1 MKVLVLGS
9 GAREHALVWRL
20 RQDPEVTA
28 IVAAPGNP
36 AMARGAG
43 SSVRIRT
50 IDLTSP
56 AAMAALARD
65 ERADLT
71 IVGPELPLAAGVVD
85 LFRAER
91 LPIVGP
97 TAAAARLETS
107 KAFAKAFMARHGV
120 PTARFLVAADAS
132 EAEAV
137 VTGAPL
143 GWPLV
148 IKADGLAGGKG
159 VVIALDPK
167 EAMSAVREAM
177 VDRRFGDAGG
187 TVVFEECLR
196 GPEVSVFALSDGGTA
211 RVLLS
216 AQDHKRAFD
225 NDEGPNT
232 GGMGAFAPS
241 PLYTPELDARV
252 RAEIIDPV
260 IAGMRAEGHSYTGFL
275 YAGLMLTADGP
286 KVIEFNARFGDPEAQ
301 VVLPALSGPFAKVL
315 MAAARGHLASAPE
328 LDWNGEVF
336 AGVVLASGGYPG
348 TFESGL
354 PIAGLDAEQGD
365 ALVFHAG
372 TALSDG
378 RFVTAGG
385 RVLTVVG
392 RGSGYRAAID
402 RAYHAAARIT
412 FDKMHFRKDIGR
424 SAL

>member
-177 VDRRFGDAGG
+177 VDRRFGEAGG

-372 TALSDG
+372 TALRDG
-378 RFVTAGG
+378 KVVTAGG

-392 RGSGYRAAID
+392 RGRGYRAAID